1 MKEKMSEIFK
11 RKTRYEWDEVFA
23 GANACYAPVLAMSEV
38 RHHPHHQARGS
49 FIDDGEVWQP
59 APAPR
64 FSRTPGE
71 IRSCAAQIG
80 EHSEEILREL
90 GWSDE
95 QIAEKVQSGAVHSKA
110 D

>member
-1 MKEKMSEIFK
+1 
-11 RKTRYEWDEVFA
+11 
-23 GANACYAPVLAMSEV
+23 MSEV

-71 IRSCAAQIG
+71 IRSCAAEIG

-90 GWSDE
+90 GWSDA